1 MELLDSL
8 KSIKFVSRCQ
18 LVHAFK
24 HGLSDLFTGTDLLHG
39 DRLDTQLSLYN
50 LVTLLGFW
58 HHHSDQVALQT
69 VSMDVD
75 LLDEWGLAVD
85 VL

>member
-8 KSIKFVSRCQ
+8 KSIEFVSRSQ

-24 HGLSDLFTGTDLLHG
+24 HGLSDLLTRTDLLHG

-50 LVTLLGFW
+50 LVALLGFW